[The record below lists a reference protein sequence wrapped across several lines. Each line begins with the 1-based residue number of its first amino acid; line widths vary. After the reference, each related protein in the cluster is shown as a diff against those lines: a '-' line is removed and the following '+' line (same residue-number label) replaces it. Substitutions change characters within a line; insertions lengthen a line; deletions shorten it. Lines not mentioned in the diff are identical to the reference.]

1 MDFLETTA
9 VLIPALTGVPVTL
22 YSGDRLVL
30 DQFQRRFCFSSDRQR
45 LYTAAG
51 LEAFLAGGA
60 EELVYDLTEPLGT
73 RLTAFRAGGRW
84 ALLGPYVAEGWN
96 GGAARAL
103 LAKVGAS
110 ESAVKPF
117 KAYRCKLPIAQ
128 RDRILNAARLVAAQ
142 ADGSAPREI
151 RTVLAQ
157 TGGGAALAYPSDY
170 GDSSV
175 VNRRY
180 AVEDRFIEAVSL
192 GDRVAALQVLKEMA
206 EVIADLRFMSDDFR
220 DYLAG
225 AAILRTLVRMGA
237 KRAGLSP
244 VLIDS
249 ISQEYAQKMQH
260 AVSKEEVNSL
270 MGRVTERFCAEVWE
284 LRRVNYSPCVRLAMD
299 YMGANLSRQLTVAEI
314 ARAAGVDRHRLTKAF
329 GRETGTTVKRYLA
342 QRRCDIAAGLLKD
355 SGASVQ
361 DVAAYVGYP
370 DSNYFSKVFK
380 AYAGCSPQ
388 DYRNRRWRAG
398 PSH

>member
-1 MDFLETTA
+1 MLGAPFAFFGGIGFHTPAVRGIIAPLNSTVPIWEGVRLVFLETNG
-9 VLIPALTGVPVTL
+9 VLIAALTGVPVTL

-96 GGAARAL
+96 
-103 LAKVGAS
+103 
-110 ESAVKPF
+110 
-117 KAYRCKLPIAQ
+117 
-128 RDRILNAARLVAAQ
+128 
-142 ADGSAPREI
+142 
-151 RTVLAQ
+151 
-157 TGGGAALAYPSDY
+157 GGAALAYPSDY

-329 GRETGTTVKRYLA
+329 GRETGTTVKRYLV

>member
-110 ESAVKPF
+110 EAAVKPF

-128 RDRILNAARLVAAQ
+128 RDQRPGRRRLCGLSGQQLFFQGVQ
-142 ADGSAPREI
+142 GLCG
-151 RTVLAQ
+151 VLA
-157 TGGGAALAYPSDY
+157 P
-170 GDSSV
+170 
-175 VNRRY
+175 
-180 AVEDRFIEAVSL
+180 
-192 GDRVAALQVLKEMA
+192 
-206 EVIADLRFMSDDFR
+206 
-220 DYLAG
+220 
-225 AAILRTLVRMGA
+225 
-237 KRAGLSP
+237 GLSEPP
-244 VLIDS
+244 VEGRSVPLIFL
-249 ISQEYAQKMQH
+249 I
-260 AVSKEEVNSL
+260 
-270 MGRVTERFCAEVWE
+270 
-284 LRRVNYSPCVRLAMD
+284 
-299 YMGANLSRQLTVAEI
+299 
-314 ARAAGVDRHRLTKAF
+314 
-329 GRETGTTVKRYLA
+329 
-342 QRRCDIAAGLLKD
+342 
-355 SGASVQ
+355 
-361 DVAAYVGYP
+361 
-370 DSNYFSKVFK
+370 
-380 AYAGCSPQ
+380 
-388 DYRNRRWRAG
+388 
-398 PSH
+398 

>member
-96 GGAARAL
+96 
-103 LAKVGAS
+103 
-110 ESAVKPF
+110 
-117 KAYRCKLPIAQ
+117 
-128 RDRILNAARLVAAQ
+128 
-142 ADGSAPREI
+142 
-151 RTVLAQ
+151 
-157 TGGGAALAYPSDY
+157 GGAALAYPSDY

-284 LRRVNYSPCVRLAMD
+284 LRRVNDSPCVRLAMD

-329 GRETGTTVKRYLA
+329 GRETGTTVKRYLV